1 MKTKILFFSL
11 MLFTASF
18 TTAQNLK
25 ATTIKLGD
33 KIKLGNGNLENGN
46 FKYIYVNGND
56 LLEMPKINLD
66 ASFSNLN
73 VQIIGIKKVGNE
85 RIGYKTFY
93 TVWIDEDSI
102 PTVAKNAYKKIGVTG
117 ESIERMKNELKV
129 RQADFDEKASIMP
142 ESIKTVRLAQLKEMS
157 ELIRAYE
164 IKNEKLLD
172 ELSTIRWVLDFDS
185 ALSAGEITK

>member
-1 MKTKILFFSL
+1 MKTKILFFTL
-11 MLFTASF
+11 MLITASF

-33 KIKLGNGNLENGN
+33 KIKLGNGTLENGN

-117 ESIERMKNELKV
+117 ESIEKMKNELKV
-129 RQADFDEKASIMP
+129 RQADFDEKASSMP
-142 ESIKTVRLAQLKEMS
+142 ESIKVVRLAQLKEMP

>member
-1 MKTKILFFSL
+1 MKTKILFFTL
-11 MLFTASF
+11 MLISASF
-18 TTAQNLK
+18 ATAQNLK

-33 KIKLGNGNLENGN
+33 KIKLGNGTLENGN

-102 PTVAKNAYKKIGVTG
+102 PTVAKNAFKKLGITR
-117 ESIERMKNELKV
+117 ESIEQMKNELKE
-129 RQADFDEKASIMP
+129 RQSDFDEKVSSMP
-142 ESIKTVRLAQLKEMS
+142 ESIKEVRLSQLKQMP

-164 IKNEKLLD
+164 IKYEKLLN
-172 ELSTIRWVLDFDS
+172 ELSTIRWILDFDS
-185 ALSAGEITK
+185 ALSAGEIK